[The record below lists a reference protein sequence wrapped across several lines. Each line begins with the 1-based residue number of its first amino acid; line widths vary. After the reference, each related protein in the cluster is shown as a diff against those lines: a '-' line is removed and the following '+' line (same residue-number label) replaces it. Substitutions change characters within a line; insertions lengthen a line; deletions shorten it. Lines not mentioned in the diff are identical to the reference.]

1 MHEAYL
7 LRRQK
12 PRRHGE
18 ALLRTSQMAPVG
30 LEPTHR
36 FARLRIL
43 SPLRLPIPPQGPWA
57 HSRYLRSH
65 MGSQIARDLVPRIA
79 LLFMMAAER
88 IAHGAQNLVA
98 VFGVAATI
106 KAAE

>member
-1 MHEAYL
+1 
-7 LRRQK
+7 
-12 PRRHGE
+12 
-18 ALLRTSQMAPVG
+18 MAPVG

-65 MGSQIARDLVPRIA
+65 MGLQIAHDLVPRIA
-79 LLFMMAAER
+79 ALLMMTAER
-88 IAHGAQNLVA
+88 IAHGAEDLVS
-98 VFGVAATI
+98 VLGVAAAI
-106 KAAE
+106 KAAEE